1 MEIKELYEAIK
12 VAREMSNAEITAYP
26 VSIRPAIEGKIRSA
40 QASLRNLENQYRDQI
55 VSQIA
60 LISVSGKYAKEFAEI
75 AQSKF
80 KTLSFDYISLVER
93 IASSVISRGGR
104 DFYDSH
110 EHWMVMDELNQI
122 KLKYKLASIP
132 PLTAKFSQKNL
143 RESLIDSLGSTY
155 SGSLYSAVLRGD
167 IGIAALEAGFT
178 GKVLPVIIY
187 NYIEPVDERIVKKPV
202 ANIEANSKPTE
213 KLVKEQLVKVKTNLK
228 SKDQMTQ

>member
-1 MEIKELYEAIK
+1 MEIKELYEAIQ
-12 VAREMSNAEITAYP
+12 VAREMSNAEITSYP

-40 QASLRNLENQYRDQI
+40 QASLRSLENQYRDQV

-80 KTLSFDYISLVER
+80 KTLSFDYLSPVER

-132 PLTAKFSQKNL
+132 PLTAKFSQKKL
-143 RESLIDSLGSTY
+143 REALIDSLGSTY

-167 IGIAALEAGFT
+167 IGNAALEAGFT
-178 GKVLPVIIY
+178 GKILPVILY
-187 NYIEPVDERIVKKPV
+187 NYIEPVDERMVKEPV
-202 ANIEANSKPTE
+202 ANIEVNDKPTE
-213 KLVKEQLVKVKTNLK
+213 RSVKEQLVKVKTALK
-228 SKDQMTQ
+228 PKTK